1 MSDDRFFALV
11 AGLCI
16 LFWLLARERRL
27 DPRLRRWLQVG
38 AFGVLAGGMI
48 WAAFQSLAWFL
59 AG

>member
-16 LFWLLARERRL
+16 LFWLL
-27 DPRLRRWLQVG
+27 